1 MLQYAITVA
10 KNGFYIIIAQG
21 SEAGGHRFVFN
32 NNENNQHIPLIGTI
46 LFVPQIV
53 NSLKKEIKDKAISP
67 VVVAGGINDG
77 RGLVPALALSPR
89 CRNWNSIFETKGT
102 LYLPRT

>member
-10 KNGFYIIIAQG
+10 KNGFYFIIVQG

-53 NSLKKEIKDKAISP
+53 NSLKKEDYTIP
-67 VVVAGGINDG
+67 
-77 RGLVPALALSPR
+77 
-89 CRNWNSIFETKGT
+89 
-102 LYLPRT
+102 LYSELIAKLQKL